1 MRLSNRNNT
10 PLYSFIY
17 SLVGIV
23 FILGVIAY
31 ILEIS
36 KFDIFGKKA
45 WILLA
50 IPSLLFL
57 LLYLLG
63 RPVFEYDSDGE
74 ALNFRNSHIL
84 YLLSKKNL
92 KDEFPKYK
100 LIKYN
105 VVNGLI
111 FKRLY
116 VYITSKKNHII
127 ILKYDVS
134 YLNTRQVK
142 DLKFSLNKVV
152 KTNKEIRHEHED
164 NTVTD

>member
-1 MRLSNRNNT
+1 MRLSNRNGI
-10 PLYSFIY
+10 PVFSFIY
-17 SLVGIV
+17 SLVGII

-31 ILEIS
+31 ILEIN
-36 KFDIFGKKA
+36 KFDVFGNKA

-50 IPSLLFL
+50 IPVMLFM
-57 LLYLLG
+57 LLYFIG

-84 YLLSKKNL
+84 YLLSKKNA

-100 LIKYN
+100 LLKFNIVN
-105 VVNGLI
+105 VLF

-116 VYITSKKNHII
+116 VYISSKKSHVI
-127 ILKYDVS
+127 ILKYDVTF
-134 YLNTRQVK
+134 LNKKQLK

-152 KTNKEIRHEHED
+152 KINREVRNED
-164 NTVTD
+164 NIVSD

>member
-1 MRLSNRNNT
+1 MRLSNRNRI
-10 PLYSFIY
+10 PVFSFIY
-17 SLVGIV
+17 SLVGII

-31 ILEIS
+31 ILEIN
-36 KFDIFGKKA
+36 KFDIFGNKV

-50 IPSLLFL
+50 IPLMLFL
-57 LLYLLG
+57 LLYFIG

-84 YLLSKKNL
+84 YSLTKKNA

-100 LIKYN
+100 LLKFNIVN
-105 VVNGLI
+105 VLF

-116 VYITSKKNHII
+116 VYISSKKSHVI
-127 ILKYDVS
+127 ILKYDVTFLS
-134 YLNTRQVK
+134 KKQLK

-152 KTNKEIRHEHED
+152 KINKEVRNED
-164 NTVTD
+164 NTVSD

>member
-1 MRLSNRNNT
+1 MRLSNRNRI
-10 PLYSFIY
+10 PVFSFIY
-17 SLVGIV
+17 SLVGII

-31 ILEIS
+31 ILEIN
-36 KFDIFGKKA
+36 KFDIFGNKA

-50 IPSLLFL
+50 IPLMLFL
-57 LLYLLG
+57 LLYFIG

-84 YLLSKKNL
+84 YSLTKKNA

-100 LIKYN
+100 LLKFNIVN
-105 VVNGLI
+105 VLF

-116 VYITSKKNHII
+116 VYISSKKSHVI
-127 ILKYDVS
+127 ILKYDVTFLS
-134 YLNTRQVK
+134 KKQLK

-152 KTNKEIRHEHED
+152 KINKEVRNED
-164 NTVTD
+164 NTVSD